1 MHRILHAAAVG
12 LIALVLSA
20 CASPPV
26 QSPAAD
32 PAPSTRVEPR
42 ADQRPHEV
50 ISPHGTRQDEYYWLR
65 DDTRK
70 DPAVLAYL
78 EAENRYAEQVLA
90 PLAPAQQL
98 LYDEI
103 VARIRQDDASVPVFE
118 DGFWYYSRFETGTDY
133 PVYARRKGTMDA
145 PEEILLDGNRLAEG
159 NAYWRLGWYEV
170 SPDGSL
176 LAWTDDRVGRN
187 QYTLRFKRLAD
198 GVVLP
203 QSVENV
209 QPGFGWSAGGVVYV
223 ERDPVTLLGYKVK
236 VHAPGAG
243 GEDRLIHEETD
254 RSFYLGVWRSRS
266 DRFLM
271 LRAQSTVSAEVRVA
285 DADDPEV
292 RLRVLLPRER
302 DHDYEVEDHGDR
314 WIIRSN
320 WQAPNY
326 RIASVPM
333 ADVAD
338 RARWQDIVA
347 HRDDAFI
354 EGYQVFDRFLA
365 VGERSSALRNV
376 RIRQWVGGAERLV
389 AADDAAY
396 ALSLGVNPEPSAT
409 SLQYIYESFNT
420 PESTYRLDVAT
431 GERELLKRDPVLGTF
446 SPDDYD
452 SALVWAPARDG
463 QRIPVTLVH
472 RRGVPRDGTAPL
484 MLVGYGSYG
493 FSRDPGFDVAR
504 LSLLDR
510 GVVFAIAHVRGGQEL
525 GRRWYDEGRLLNK
538 KNTFTDFIDV
548 ADHLVAEGWAARGR
562 IVASGGSAGGLLMGA
577 IANMAPDRWAA
588 ILSYV
593 PFVDVVTTML
603 DETIPLTT
611 NEFDEWGNPKQKEYY
626 DYMLSYSPYDQI
638 SAQDYPAMLVRTG
651 LWDSQVQYFEP
662 AKYVARLRARRT
674 NDAPLVFK
682 TQMQAGHSGRS
693 GRFERYRD
701 TALDYAF
708 ALDRLGVAVEALA
721 APAARPAAAAA
732 AAGGA
737 R

>member
-1 MHRILHAAAVG
+1 MHLILRASTVG
-12 LIALVLSA
+12 LVALVLAA
-20 CASPPV
+20 CAAPPV
-26 QSPAAD
+26 QAPAAGSA
-32 PAPSTRVEPR
+32 PAVLAEPR
-42 ADQRPHEV
+42 AEQRPHDV
-50 ISPHGTRQDEYYWLR
+50 VSPHGTRVDEYYWLR
-65 DDTRK
+65 DDTRQ

-78 EAENRYAEQVLA
+78 EAENRYAEHVLA

-103 VARIRQDDASVPVFE
+103 VGRIRQDDASVPAFE
-118 DGFWYYSRFETGTDY
+118 DGWWYYSRFETGSDY
-133 PVYARRKGTMDA
+133 PVYARRKGSMDA
-145 PEEILLDGNRLAEG
+145 SEEVLLDGNMLAAG

-187 QYTLRFKRLAD
+187 QYTLRFKRIAD
-198 GVVLP
+198 GVELP
-203 QSVENV
+203 QVVDNV

-302 DHDYEVEDHGDR
+302 DHDYDVEDHGDR

-338 RARWQDIVA
+338 RARWQDVIA
-347 HRDDAFI
+347 HRDDAFV
-354 EGYQVFDRFLA
+354 EGFQVFDRFLA

-389 AADDAAY
+389 DADDAAY
-396 ALSLGVNPEPSAT
+396 ALSLGINPEPSAT
-409 SLQYIYESFNT
+409 DLQYVYESFNT

-431 GERELLKRDPVLGTF
+431 GERSLLKRDPVLGAF

-463 QRIPVTLVH
+463 ARIPVTLVH
-472 RRGVPRDGTAPL
+472 RRGVPRDGSAPL
-484 MLVGYGSYG
+484 MLFGYGSYG
-493 FSRDPGFDVAR
+493 YSRDPGFDVAR

-525 GRRWYDEGRLLNK
+525 GRRWYDQGRLLNK

-562 IVASGGSAGGLLMGA
+562 IVAVGGSAGGLLMGA

-603 DETIPLTT
+603 DESIPLTT

-626 DYMLSYSPYDQI
+626 DYMLSYSPYDQL
-638 SAQDYPAMLVRTG
+638 SAQAYPAMLVRTG

-708 ALDRLGVAVEALA
+708 ALDRLGVAVDALA
-721 APAARPAAAAA
+721 APAERPARAA

>member
-1 MHRILHAAAVG
+1 MQRILGASAVG
-12 LIALVLSA
+12 LVVLVLAA
-20 CASPPV
+20 CAAPPV
-26 QSPAAD
+26 QAPGAK
-32 PAPSTRVEPR
+32 PAPLAEPR
-42 ADQRPHEV
+42 AEQRPYEV
-50 ISPHGTRQDEYYWLR
+50 VSPHGVRVDEYYWLR

-90 PLAPAQQL
+90 PLTPAQQL

-103 VARIRQDDASVPVFE
+103 VARIRQDDASVPVYE
-118 DGFWYYSRFETGTDY
+118 DGWWYYSRFETGSDY
-133 PVYARRKGTMDA
+133 PIYARRRGSMDA

-159 NAYWRLGWYEV
+159 HAYWRLGWFEV

-198 GVVLP
+198 GVELP
-203 QSVENV
+203 RTVANV
-209 QPGFGWSAGGVVYV
+209 QPDFGWSAGGVVYV
-223 ERDPVTLLGYKVK
+223 ERDPVTLLGYLVK
-236 VHAPGAG
+236 VHAPDGRG
-243 GEDRLIHEETD
+243 VDRLIYEETD
-254 RSFYLGVWRSRS
+254 RSFYLGVRRSRS

-271 LRAQSTVSAEVRVA
+271 LHAQSTVSAEVRVA
-285 DADDPEV
+285 DANDPEV

-302 DHDYEVEDHGDR
+302 DHDYAVEDHGDR

-326 RIASVPM
+326 RIVSVPM

-338 RARWQDIVA
+338 RTRWQDVIA
-347 HRDDAFI
+347 HREDAFV
-354 EGYQVFDRFLA
+354 EGFQVFDRFLA

-376 RIRQWVGGAERLV
+376 RIRQWVGGGERLV
-389 AADDAAY
+389 EADDAAY
-396 ALSLGVNPEPSAT
+396 TLSLGSNPEPSAT
-409 SLQYIYESFNT
+409 TLQYIYESFNT
-420 PESTYRLDVAT
+420 PESTYQLDVAT
-431 GERELLKRDPVLGTF
+431 GERRLLKRDPVLGPF
-446 SPDDYD
+446 SPDAYE
-452 SALVWAPARDG
+452 SALLWAPARDG
-463 QRIPVTLVH
+463 ARIPVTLVH
-472 RRGVPRDGTAPL
+472 RRGVRRDGTAPL
-484 MLVGYGSYG
+484 VLYGYGSYG
-493 FSRDPGFDVAR
+493 ASRDPGFDVAR

-510 GVVFAIAHVRGGQEL
+510 GVVYAIAHVRGGQEL
-525 GRRWYDEGRLLNK
+525 GRRWYDQGRLLNK

-562 IVASGGSAGGLLMGA
+562 IVAIGGSAGGLLMGA
-577 IANMAPDRWAA
+577 VANMAPDRWAA
-588 ILSYV
+588 ILNYV
-593 PFVDVVTTML
+593 PFVDVLTTML
-603 DETIPLTT
+603 DESIPLTT
-611 NEFDEWGNPKQKEYY
+611 NEFDEWGNPKQQEYY
-626 DYMLSYSPYDQI
+626 DYILSYSPYDRL
-638 SAQDYPAMLVRTG
+638 SAQAYPAMLVRTG

-674 NDAPLVFK
+674 NNAPVVFI

-708 ALDRLGVAVEALA
+708 ALDRLGVVVSALTA
-721 APAARPAAAAA
+721 LDGARVPTS
-732 AAGGA
+732 AAGGL